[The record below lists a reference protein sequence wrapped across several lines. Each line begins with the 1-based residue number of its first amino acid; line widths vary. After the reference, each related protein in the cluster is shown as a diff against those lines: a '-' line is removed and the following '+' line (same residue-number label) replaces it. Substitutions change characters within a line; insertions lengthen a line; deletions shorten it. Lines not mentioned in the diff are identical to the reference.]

1 MTTGRQQGRGLGEG
15 LGLRLWRGDLA
26 EVALPKVQVASR
38 LPALSIH
45 TAWQM
50 PLRNVSLRGCRQE
63 VQALRCSGRRGQQG
77 CTDRQGSRLSQ
88 PSNISVVSV
97 VSD

>member
-1 MTTGRQQGRGLGEG
+1 MTTGRQQGSGLGEG
-15 LGLRLWRGDLA
+15 LGLRLRRGDLA
-26 EVALPKVQVASR
+26 ELALPKVQVASR

-63 VQALRCSGRRGQQG
+63 VQALRYSGRRRKQK
-77 CTDRQGSRLSQ
+77 CTYRGRARGYHSPQ
-88 PSNISVVSV
+88 PSQWSA
-97 VSD
+97 